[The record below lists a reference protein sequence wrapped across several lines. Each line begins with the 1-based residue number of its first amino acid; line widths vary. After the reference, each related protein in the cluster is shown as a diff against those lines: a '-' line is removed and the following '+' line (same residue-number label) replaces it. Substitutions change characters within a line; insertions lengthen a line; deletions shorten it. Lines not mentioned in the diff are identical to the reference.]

1 MLIKTG
7 SVFILGIMLLSSC
20 KGENKPNEKL
30 QENTELVRLKGE
42 VRSLKL
48 EKTNKDSLLNESI
61 YTFNEIQNNLAR
73 IGNKENEIRLKT
85 EDVSLSTDNKKWIL
99 QEIRNINFLREEN
112 SLKIKK
118 LNQQLQS
125 KNLAISE
132 LQTMVNRLSLQVQ
145 SQDEQINSLQKELAS
160 LDGEYAKLFDA
171 YQEQTILTF
180 ETLKELNKSFYT
192 YGSLKELKAN
202 NVIIQEGGFIGIGE
216 NTLLKDGFNEKYFT
230 EVDRKKTRTLTVIA
244 KKMYFVT
251 DHPSSSYTIL
261 DKGNSKVI
269 QITNPDAFWKISR
282 YLVIVTN

>member
-7 SVFILGIMLLSSC
+7 SVFILGLMLLSSC
-20 KGENKPNEKL
+20 KGEKKPNEKL

-85 EDVSLSTDNKKWIL
+85 EDVSLSPDNKKWIL

-125 KNLAISE
+125 KNLAINE

-202 NVIIQEGGFIGIGE
+202 NVIIQDGGFIGIGE

-230 EVDRKKTRTLTVIA
+230 EIDRKKTKTITVIA
-244 KKMYFVT
+244 RKMHFVT

-269 QITNPDAFWKISR
+269 QIKNPDAFWKISR